1 MLKLFWSQYTKK
13 IQISFNNINI
23 NSLRNKFELLADQF
37 KGNIDVLMISETKFD
52 DSFPLG
58 NFLLGGFSKTYR
70 LDRDSLGG
78 VVLLYVWENIPTN
91 LTGVETKTLKVF
103 M

>member
-1 MLKLFWSQYTKK
+1 ML
-13 IQISFNNINI
+13 
-23 NSLRNKFELLADQF
+23 
-37 KGNIDVLMISETKFD
+37 SETKFD

-78 VVLLYVWENIPTN
+78 SVLLYVWQNIPTN
-91 LTGVETKTLKVF
+91 LTEVETKIFKVF